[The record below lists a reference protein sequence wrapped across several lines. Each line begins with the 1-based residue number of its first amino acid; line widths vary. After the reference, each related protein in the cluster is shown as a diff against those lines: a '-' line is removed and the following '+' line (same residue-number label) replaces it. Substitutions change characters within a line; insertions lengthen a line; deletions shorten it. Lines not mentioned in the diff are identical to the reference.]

1 MTAMLEALGLVV
13 IAFAAWFIFDAW
25 RAREHAV
32 RVAREACRERG
43 LQLLDDTVQGVQTRF
58 ARDAEGLTRFRRTY
72 VFEFS
77 DDRVTRRSGSLVM
90 LGAQLESFQL
100 EPYRIA

>member
-1 MTAMLEALGLVV
+1 MLDALAIV
-13 IAFAAWFIFDAW
+13 IAAFGGWFLFDAW
-25 RAREHAV
+25 RAREYAV

-43 LQLLDDTVQGVQTRF
+43 LQLLDDTVQGVRTRF
-58 ARDAEGLTRFRRTY
+58 ARDTEGLTRFRRTY

-100 EPYRIA
+100 DPYRMA

>member
-1 MTAMLEALGLVV
+1 MLDAIALIV
-13 IAFAAWFIFDAW
+13 AALSGWFVFDAW

-32 RVAREACRERG
+32 RVAREACHERG

-100 EPYRIA
+100 EPYRMA

>member
-1 MTAMLEALGLVV
+1 MFDALAMVAAALAG
-13 IAFAAWFIFDAW
+13 WFIFDAW

-43 LQLLDDTVQGVQTRF
+43 LQLLDDTVQGVRTRF

-72 VFEFS
+72 VFDFS

-90 LGAQLESFQL
+90 LGAQLESIQL
-100 EPYRIA
+100 DPYRMA

>member
-1 MTAMLEALGLVV
+1 MLEALALVV
-13 IAFAAWFIFDAW
+13 AALAGWFIVDAW

-43 LQLLDDTVQGVQTRF
+43 LQLLDDTVQGVRTRF

-72 VFEFS
+72 LFEFS
-77 DDRVTRRSGSLVM
+77 DDRVTRRVGSLVM

>member
-1 MTAMLEALGLVV
+1 MLDALVLVV
-13 IAFAAWFIFDAW
+13 AAFAGWFVFDAW

-43 LQLLDDTVQGVQTRF
+43 LQLLDDSVQGVQTRF

-77 DDRVTRRSGSLVM
+77 DDRVTRRAGSLVM

-100 EPYRIA
+100 EPYRMA

>member
-1 MTAMLEALGLVV
+1 MLDALAMVVAVLVG
-13 IAFAAWFIFDAW
+13 WFVFDAW

-43 LQLLDDTVQGVQTRF
+43 LQLLDDTVQGVHTRF

-90 LGAQLESFQL
+90 LGAQLESFEL

>member
-1 MTAMLEALGLVV
+1 MLNALLLVV
-13 IAFAAWFIFDAW
+13 AAFAGWFIFDAW

-43 LQLLDDTVQGVQTRF
+43 LQLLDDSVQGVQTRF
-58 ARDAEGLTRFRRTY
+58 ARDAEGLMRFRRTY

-77 DDRVTRRSGSLVM
+77 DDRVTRRSGSLVV
-90 LGAQLESFQL
+90 LGAQLESVQL
-100 EPYRIA
+100 EPYRLA

>member
-1 MTAMLEALGLVV
+1 MFDALAMVVAALAG
-13 IAFAAWFIFDAW
+13 WYIFDAW

-100 EPYRIA
+100 EPYRMA

>member
-1 MTAMLEALGLVV
+1 MLDAIALIV
-13 IAFAAWFIFDAW
+13 AASAAWFVFDAW

-32 RVAREACRERG
+32 RVAREACHERG